1 VFTSLTPLATRLRRR
16 LAAALVIAVAAALP
30 AASPAQA
37 ADPVFSRAAA
47 GGYWMVATDGGI
59 FSFGNARFFGSTGN
73 IKLNQPI
80 VGIAA
85 TPTGNGYWMVATDG
99 GIFAFGDARFFG
111 STGNIKLNKPIVGMA
126 STPSGNGYWLVAT
139 DGGIFAFGDARFYGS
154 TGNIKLNKPIVGMAS
169 TPSGNGYWFV
179 ASDGGIFA
187 FGDAAFYGS
196 AGNLKLAKPIVGM
209 ASTPSG
215 KGYWFTTS
223 DGNVYP
229 YGDARFYGAASS
241 RPARDNRVVAALIPS
256 PSGAGYWQAS
266 ATGEVLAYGDAAD
279 FGDLPHAPNLPI
291 VGMTPLPTAALAV
304 PSGTPGATGVPSGS
318 TPTSSGGTGSTTPTT
333 ATGPTTGTAPTTT
346 TVTTSPTTTTTLPPA
361 GGPSTFSSTAKYSWG
376 TPNDRNRSFVNSS
389 GDTVYPYAQ
398 KVSAVAE
405 IGDRAY
411 IGGEFTDLVDTNR
424 TPSGIPLA
432 YLAELDTN
440 GIPVPGSRFNA
451 TVRLD
456 GAVRAL
462 YRSPDGRRLYV
473 GGEFK
478 HVNGEA
484 RARLV
489 ALDPGTG
496 EIDRSFNPPEPS
508 GYVAAITQAGSRLY
522 VAGAF
527 ARLGLVTQPGLAA
540 LDAAG
545 GAIDTGFVPPPRYT
559 GRFEGHTGTRNDNPV
574 TNGDPTG
581 VITSL
586 LLTPGGQ
593 YLMVGGTFLH
603 FGYDHVADPDHH
615 HSGLIALDPATG
627 ALTLWQPDQGT
638 NSSRPVFGMDAYP
651 GNPTS
656 IGVNAP
662 VLIYT
667 AMGGAGGRVMAWV
680 PGKKTTRLW
689 RGNMDGDVM
698 GVAATKDRVYVVGH
712 YDHTVPDPNDP
723 CLDVRDLGDGT
734 YGVSCPDGTTS
745 RHLAAFYASGEIVD
759 GKNTGKARI
768 DTEFTAQADTA
779 EGPYAVLVGAN
790 QLYVAGNFSKIS
802 STPVTT
808 GGLRVSQ
815 PGLAVFPRAS

>member
-1 VFTSLTPLATRLRRR
+1 V
-16 LAAALVIAVAAALP
+16 
-30 AASPAQA
+30 
-37 ADPVFSRAAA
+37 
-47 GGYWMVATDGGI
+47 
-59 FSFGNARFFGSTGN
+59 
-73 IKLNQPI
+73 
-80 VGIAA
+80 
-85 TPTGNGYWMVATDG
+85 
-99 GIFAFGDARFFG
+99 
-111 STGNIKLNKPIVGMA
+111 
-126 STPSGNGYWLVAT
+126 
-139 DGGIFAFGDARFYGS
+139 
-154 TGNIKLNKPIVGMAS
+154 
-169 TPSGNGYWFV
+169 
-179 ASDGGIFA
+179 
-187 FGDAAFYGS
+187 
-196 AGNLKLAKPIVGM
+196 
-209 ASTPSG
+209 
-215 KGYWFTTS
+215 
-223 DGNVYP
+223 
-229 YGDARFYGAASS
+229 
-241 RPARDNRVVAALIPS
+241 
-256 PSGAGYWQAS
+256 
-266 ATGEVLAYGDAAD
+266 
-279 FGDLPHAPNLPI
+279 
-291 VGMTPLPTAALAV
+291 
-304 PSGTPGATGVPSGS
+304 
-318 TPTSSGGTGSTTPTT
+318 
-333 ATGPTTGTAPTTT
+333 
-346 TVTTSPTTTTTLPPA
+346 
-361 GGPSTFSSTAKYSWG
+361 SWG
-376 TPNDRNRSFVNSS
+376 TPNDPDRGFVNST
-389 GDTVYPYAQ
+389 GDTLYPYAQ

-405 IGDRAY
+405 IGDRVY
-411 IGGEFTDLVDTNR
+411 IGGEFTDLVRDDANR

-432 YLAELDTN
+432 YLAELDSN

-478 HVNGEA
+478 HVNGES

-508 GYVAAITQAGSRLY
+508 GYVAAITQSGSRLY

-527 ARLGLVTQPGLAA
+527 ARLGLLNQPQLAA
-540 LDAAG
+540 LDAAS
-545 GAIDTGFVPPPRYT
+545 GAVDTGFVPPPRYT

-574 TNGDPTG
+574 TNSDPTG

-627 ALTLWQPDQGT
+627 ALTTWQPDQGT
-638 NSSRPVFGMDAYP
+638 NSSRPVFGMAAYP

-662 VLIYT
+662 VLMFT
-667 AMGGAGGRVMAWV
+667 ATGGAGGRVIAWV

-723 CLDVRDLGDGT
+723 CLDVRDLGNGT

-768 DTEFTAQADTA
+768 DTDFTAQADTA
-779 EGPYAVLVGAN
+779 EGPYAVLIGAN
-790 QLYVAGNFSKIS
+790 QMYVAGNFSKIS
-802 STPVTT
+802 STPATT
-808 GGLRVSQ
+808 GGLKVSQ
-815 PGLAVFPRAS
+815 PGLAIFPRAS